1 MAEEKLVKIKV
12 ISGTVYR
19 GKKRYGPG
27 EFLDVDTAE
36 ADRLVALKVAE
47 KAITGGPSSGSDQ
60 SNPAGGGGKK

>member
-12 ISGTVYR
+12 VSGTVYR
-19 GKKRYGPG
+19 GKKRYGFG

-47 KAITGGPSSGSDQ
+47 KASTGGLPRAPVQPVEDGE
-60 SNPAGGGGKK
+60 KK